1 MKMPMKILA
10 NTFYILNNIE
20 ETIEKKDIKGL
31 FNQFITDTID
41 FISRNKTV
49 RLYQIREAN
58 TQVVNSIN
66 AIIKEIVKSNSKL
79 EEVIESNFNKNANRL
94 LAKEIEA
101 QNVVDRLKTTIQKGS
116 LIQSVL
122 YDENTEEY
130 YII

>member
-1 MKMPMKILA
+1 MPMKILA

-79 EEVIESNFNKNANRL
+79 EEVIESNFNKNAYML
-94 LAKEIEA
+94 LAKEFEA

>member
-1 MKMPMKILA
+1 MPMKILA

>member
-1 MKMPMKILA
+1 MKILA